1 MIMNAPH
8 LTRRGF
14 TAALGGIVLSFTLA
28 PRVLNGQATVQLP
41 GSLQT
46 NRTLDA
52 WLRINADGSVT
63 VFTGK
68 VELGQGI
75 VTALAQIAAEEL
87 DVQLASVT
95 MISGDTGRTPNEG
108 QTAGSQSI
116 EQSGTALRMAG
127 AEVRALLIDLAA
139 TKLGIAADTLKVT
152 DGVITA
158 PDGRKVGYSDL
169 AAQANLKREATA
181 KVPPKPPAQHKIVGK
196 SAPRRDIPA
205 KMTGGAAFVQ
215 DVRLPGML
223 HGRVVRPPRY
233 GARLDSFDEAKI
245 KAMPGVIAVVRD
257 GSFLGVVARREEQA
271 INARLV
277 LIESAKWS
285 GGSELPDP
293 AKMYDQLMALRSES
307 RVIAEKDAPV
317 PAGAKVLEATYHRP
331 YQAHAA
337 IAPSCALAEFKDGK
351 LTVWTHSQGVFPL
364 RATLARALGL
374 QPRDI
379 RCIHAE
385 GAGCYGHNGADD
397 VAFDAA
403 VLARAVN
410 GRPVRLQWMRDDE
423 FKWEPYGPAMTMKVK
438 GAVADGRVVDWAF
451 DVWSQSHN
459 MRPGDPDGIN
469 LLGSW
474 YIADAKRP
482 GPARHAAQP
491 NGAGDRNAITRYDFP
506 RQRTTHHLIMDNPV
520 RTSALRTLGAY
531 ANVFAIE
538 SFMDE
543 LAAAA
548 GIDPVAFRLAHVKD
562 ERERAVI
569 EAVAK
574 AAAWKP
580 GESYQRGDG
589 RRGRGIGYARYKT
602 VATYTAV
609 IAEVEVNRTTGVVKV
624 PRIWAA
630 ADAGQIIN
638 PDGLTNQIEGGVI
651 QSMSWTLREH
661 VRFDRNGILSDDWMS
676 YPILT
681 MPDVPRVETV
691 LINRP
696 NESAL
701 GAGEAAQG
709 PTAAAIANAFAAATG
724 QRVRELPLTPE
735 RVKMALGLPLTGTS
749 SRPARYPIDASAD
762 VVK

>member
-1 MIMNAPH
+1 
-8 LTRRGF
+8 
-14 TAALGGIVLSFTLA
+14 
-28 PRVLNGQATVQLP
+28 
-41 GSLQT
+41 
-46 NRTLDA
+46 
-52 WLRINADGSVT
+52 
-63 VFTGK
+63 
-68 VELGQGI
+68 
-75 VTALAQIAAEEL
+75 
-87 DVQLASVT
+87 
-95 MISGDTGRTPNEG
+95 
-108 QTAGSQSI
+108 
-116 EQSGTALRMAG
+116 
-127 AEVRALLIDLAA
+127 
-139 TKLGIAADTLKVT
+139 
-152 DGVITA
+152 
-158 PDGRKVGYSDL
+158 
-169 AAQANLKREATA
+169 
-181 KVPPKPPAQHKIVGK
+181 
-196 SAPRRDIPA
+196 
-205 KMTGGAAFVQ
+205 
-215 DVRLPGML
+215 
-223 HGRVVRPPRY
+223 
-233 GARLDSFDEAKI
+233 
-245 KAMPGVIAVVRD
+245 MPGVIAVVRD

-277 LIESAKWS
+277 LMNSAKWS

-293 AKMYDQLMALRSES
+293 KKMYEQLMSLRSED
-307 RVIAEKDAPV
+307 RVIGEKDAPV
-317 PAGAKVLEATYHRP
+317 PADAKVIEATYHRP

-337 IAPSCALAEFKDGK
+337 IAPSCAVAEFKDGK
-351 LTVWTHSQGVFPL
+351 LAVWTHSQGVFPL
-364 RATLARALGL
+364 RATIARALGL
-374 QPRDI
+374 PPSDI

-403 VLARAVN
+403 MLARAVN

-438 GAVADGRVVDWAF
+438 GAVAGGRVVDWAF

-459 MRPGDPDGIN
+459 FRPGDPDGIN

-474 YIADAKRP
+474 YLADAKRP

-491 NGAGDRNAITRYDFP
+491 NGAGDRNAITLYDFP

-520 RTSALRTLGAY
+520 RTSALRSLGAY

-548 GIDPVAFRLAHVKD
+548 GIDPVAFRLAHIKD

-569 EAVAK
+569 EAVAR

-580 GESYQRGDG
+580 GEHGDG

-609 IAEVEVNRTTGVVKV
+609 IAEVEVNRTTGIVKV
-624 PRIWAA
+624 PRIWTS

-651 QSMSWTLREH
+651 QSTSWTLHEH
-661 VRFDRNGILSDDWMS
+661 VRFDRNGILSQDWS
-676 YPILT
+676 NYPILT
-681 MPDVPRVETV
+681 MPDVPKVETV
-691 LINRP
+691 LIDRP
-696 NESAL
+696 NERAL

-724 QRVRELPLTPE
+724 TRIRELPLTPE
-735 RVKMALGLPLTGTS
+735 RVKAALAGQT
-749 SRPARYPIDASAD
+749 
-762 VVK
+762 